1 MKREGKIIIGI
12 ILILVLV
19 ILEVSF
25 IYNRY
30 FEYDEYD
37 VEYESGYTIINGTE
51 YPFCPDIPR
60 YNAKQSE
67 KEIKKMPRPKIS
79 VENIEDGKVRI
90 TVENI
95 DEYHLPVYHFQ
106 IMYAKNI
113 WMNDSIEKWI
123 PLEEDSDEVVWGEDV
138 EEEGTYY
145 IKVRCDAASIHT
157 KWSRVKKIKI
167 EK

>member
-12 ILILVLV
+12 ILIFILV

-37 VEYESGYTIINGTE
+37 VEYESGYTIIDGKE

-79 VENIEDGKVRI
+79 LENIEGGNVCIRL
-90 TVENI
+90 ENI
-95 DEYHLPVYHFQ
+95 DKYDLPLYEFEIEYDQNRGMEEYG
-106 IMYAKNI
+106 
-113 WMNDSIEKWI
+113 
-123 PLEEDSDEVVWGEDV
+123 LEYLSVKEGSNEAVLSDLEVGK
-138 EEEGTYY
+138 TYY
-145 IKVRCDAASIHT
+145 IRVRCNLASIHT
-157 KWSRVKKIKI
+157 KWSWKKKIKI

>member
-12 ILILVLV
+12 ILIFVLV

-37 VEYESGYTIINGTE
+37 VEYASGYTIIDGKE

-79 VENIEDGKVRI
+79 VENTEDGKVRI
-90 TVENI
+90 TVENM
-95 DEYHLPVYHFQ
+95 DEYYLPVHSFEVKYS
-106 IMYAKNI
+106 KNI
-113 WMNDSIEKWI
+113 WMGDSSERYV
-123 PLEEDSDEVVWGEDV
+123 PLEGDSDEVIWDGL

-145 IKVRCDAASIHT
+145 IKVRCDAASIYT
-157 KWSRVKKIKI
+157 KSL
-167 EK
+167 

>member
-12 ILILVLV
+12 ILIFVLV

-37 VEYESGYTIINGTE
+37 VEYASGYTIINGTE

-60 YNAKQSE
+60 YNERQSE
-67 KEIKKMPRPKIS
+67 KERKKMPRPKIS
-79 VENIEDGKVRI
+79 MENMDGGKVCIRL
-90 TVENI
+90 ENI
-95 DEYHLPVYHFQ
+95 DKYDLPLYEFEIEYDQNRGMEEYGSSEAVLS
-106 IMYAKNI
+106 
-113 WMNDSIEKWI
+113 D
-123 PLEEDSDEVVWGEDV
+123 LEIGK
-138 EEEGTYY
+138 TYY
-145 IKVRCDAASIHT
+145 IRVRCNLAYIHT